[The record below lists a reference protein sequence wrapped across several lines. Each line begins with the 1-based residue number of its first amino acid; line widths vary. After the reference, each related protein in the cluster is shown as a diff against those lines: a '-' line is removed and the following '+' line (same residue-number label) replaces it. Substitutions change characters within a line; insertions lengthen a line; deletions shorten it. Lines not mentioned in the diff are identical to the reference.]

1 MTPKGNRAII
11 TTSTTQRDNEMTTLT
26 LNQKIETVAKAT
38 NQTKAQVAAKLFA
51 KDSWTHF
58 LIGQA

>member
-1 MTPKGNRAII
+1 
-11 TTSTTQRDNEMTTLT
+11 MTTLT